1 MAWIYLVLAAVCEM
15 AWPIGFKYTNGFK
28 SNYPIAGLTMLIM
41 LTSFLLLSQATS
53 KGIHIGTAYAVW
65 TGLGAAGT
73 AILGI
78 YLFHDPK
85 DPIRLTCL
93 SLIIL
98 GAIGLKFLSPPSE
111 QPPQTPAPTTNSP
124 SSR

>member
-65 TGLGAAGT
+65 TGIGAAGT
-73 AILGI
+73 FLIGI
-78 YLFHDPK
+78 TFFEDPFSFM
-85 DPIRLTCL
+85 RVA
-93 SLIIL
+93 SAGLIVV
-98 GAIGLKFLSPPSE
+98 GVIGLKM
-111 QPPQTPAPTTNSP
+111 A
-124 SSR
+124 

>member
-1 MAWIYLVLAAVCEM
+1 MPWLYLILAAICEM

-28 SNYPIAGLTMLIM
+28 SNYPLIALTMAIM
-41 LTSFLLLSQATS
+41 ITSFALLSQATN
-53 KGIHIGTAYAVW
+53 KGIPIGTAYAVW

-78 YLFHDPK
+78 ALFHDPK
-85 DPIRLTCL
+85 DPIRLACL

-98 GAIGLKFLSPPSE
+98 GAIGLKFLSPPE
-111 QPPQTPAPTTNSP
+111 QPQTSTTVPTTPPPTS
-124 SSR
+124 